1 MPVDG
6 DRRVK
11 DVKIGDKA
19 LDPEQTYTLA
29 CHDYLLKNGGDGYT
43 MFKDCTLTQDCVM
56 LDNQVLISYIVDK
69 LGGSVGKDYS
79 EPYGAG
85 RITIVEAK

>member
-1 MPVDG
+1 MVTAASRTSRSAT
-6 DRRVK
+6 RRS
-11 DVKIGDKA
+11 IRSRPTPSPA
-19 LDPEQTYTLA
+19 MIM
-29 CHDYLLKNGGDGYT
+29 KNGGDGYT
-43 MFKDCTLTQDCVM
+43 MFKDCKLTQDCVM

>member
-1 MPVDG
+1 
-6 DRRVK
+6 
-11 DVKIGDKA
+11 
-19 LDPEQTYTLA
+19 
-29 CHDYLLKNGGDGYT
+29 